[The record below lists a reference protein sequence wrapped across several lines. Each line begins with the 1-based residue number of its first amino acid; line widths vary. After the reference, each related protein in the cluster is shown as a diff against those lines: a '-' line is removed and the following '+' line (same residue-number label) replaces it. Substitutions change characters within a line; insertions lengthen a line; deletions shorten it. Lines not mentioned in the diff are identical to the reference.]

1 MLALLGGDGER
12 KRFHGRAG
20 SFPSSARVGA
30 SESRAAAE
38 DFRYSGE
45 PCLCSPGTLA
55 RAGMDGSEQLF
66 KSTEQNVCL
75 GLALNIRN
83 LKYKEQSQR

>member
-38 DFRYSGE
+38 DFRVWVAVDGTNE
-45 PCLCSPGTLA
+45 ETTTEEIMEDFCSHTTEDQSC
-55 RAGMDGSEQLF
+55 RAAG
-66 KSTEQNVCL
+66 
-75 GLALNIRN
+75 I
-83 LKYKEQSQR
+83 

>member
-30 SESRAAAE
+30 SEGRAAAE
-38 DFRYSGE
+38 DLGYHTSAAG
-45 PCLCSPGTLA
+45 GTLA